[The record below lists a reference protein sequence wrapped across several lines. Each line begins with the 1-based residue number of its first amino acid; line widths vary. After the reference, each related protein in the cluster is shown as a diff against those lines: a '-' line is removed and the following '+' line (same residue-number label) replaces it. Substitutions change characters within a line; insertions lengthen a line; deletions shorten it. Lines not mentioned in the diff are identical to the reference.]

1 MADTAAIEDADKPI
15 EAPVP
20 QSLAEDLIAKRESL
34 SEKREP
40 KIFDLPGYG
49 SALQV
54 KYRVL
59 TRTESKEARGL
70 VFKLAQVG
78 EENADI
84 IGMCKALSL
93 ACVAFYQEK
102 DGESVL
108 LNEARGLGDDPI
120 RWGDKRLVGLLA
132 LDVDL
137 TKLRAREV
145 IEAILVKPELIEIHH
160 NQVTNWSD
168 RALEADD
175 ADF

>member
-1 MADTAAIEDADKPI
+1 MAEPAATP
-15 EAPVP
+15 APA
-20 QSLAEDLIAKRESL
+20 SIAEDLVAQRDRL
-34 SEKREP
+34 SEEREP

-49 SALQV
+49 SKLQV

-59 TRTESKEARGL
+59 TRQESKECKGV
-70 VFKLAQVG
+70 VFKLAAAG

-84 IGMCKALSL
+84 IGMCKTLAI
-93 ACVAFYQEK
+93 ACVAFYEEV

-108 LNEARGLGDDPI
+108 LNESRDLGEGPI
-120 RWGDKRLVGLLA
+120 RWGDERLAQL
-132 LDVDL
+132 LDVEIEGRL
-137 TKLRAREV
+137 KARSV
-145 IEAILVKPELIEIHH
+145 IEGVLVKPELIEIHH